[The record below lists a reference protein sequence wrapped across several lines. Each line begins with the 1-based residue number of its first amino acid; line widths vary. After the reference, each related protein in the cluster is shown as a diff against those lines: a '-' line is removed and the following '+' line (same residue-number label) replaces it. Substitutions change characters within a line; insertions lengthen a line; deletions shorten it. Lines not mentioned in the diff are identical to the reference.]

1 MNGKLYCHHCK
12 AETPDSYEIDNL
24 PTNQSVLKL
33 LEFKKNEEKA
43 REKIK
48 QYEIQNPKFFKKIEE
63 TVKRKHMPLELQ
75 LTEIS

>member
-1 MNGKLYCHHCK
+1 MNRKLYCHHCK

-48 QYEIQNPKFFKKIEE
+48 
-63 TVKRKHMPLELQ
+63 
-75 LTEIS
+75 